1 MNFTAIP
8 SLTYSELQ
16 ELCTSVREKIIETVS
31 KNGGHLSSNLGVVE
45 LTVALLRVFHP
56 EKDDFLFDVG
66 HQCYTYKL
74 LTDRWDQFYTLR
86 QENGISG
93 YPNIQESK
101 SDKFIAGHSGTS
113 LSIAFGFAYAKK
125 LLQDP
130 SHTIA
135 IVGDGS
141 FTSGENFEAINCIG
155 HHKLPIII
163 VLNDNEM
170 SISRNVGYLSH
181 ELDRLRNSVLYRI
194 INNRTKSQLCKMGS
208 IGKKTVSF
216 LERVKMATK
225 KFFIPRSIFEE
236 FGIAYFGPYN
246 GHNIEVLSEIFHQI
260 RKQNKPCLVH
270 VVTKKGKGISHFENN
285 STQFHSS
292 PPFVMDKE
300 CIRIAD
306 PKKTFSSYFGEA
318 LLENAKRNP
327 KMVALT
333 AAMSEGLH
341 MVPFANEYPSRFI
354 DVGIAEQCL
363 VSTAAGLA
371 HKKFIPIVGIYST
384 FLQRAY
390 DQVIHDCCIQS
401 EPLLFAIDRAGAVS
415 GDGPT
420 HQGSFDIAFLL
431 PLPNVTIMA
440 PSNGTELKDMVQW
453 SLQNLHMPTFIRY
466 PKETTSSVIDS
477 CPIQLGK
484 SVHLEEGTDG
494 YIIFVGPFENL
505 SRAVREKCLQKNL
518 HIGIVNARF
527 IKPFDKQMFQT
538 IASNCKKI
546 VILEDGI
553 QTGGFAQMVQSY
565 LCSLPQCGCKITS
578 LGLKE
583 HFLGQQ
589 SRASIL
595 KNEGFTVEHILE
607 MLENDEAR

>member
-1 MNFTAIP
+1 MIFNSIP
-8 SLTYSELQ
+8 SFNASELQ
-16 ELCTSVREKIIETVS
+16 NLCSTVREKIIATVS

-74 LTDRWDQFYTLR
+74 LTGRWDRFHTLR
-86 QENGISG
+86 QNNGISG
-93 YPNIQESK
+93 YPSIHESIY
-101 SDKFIAGHSGTS
+101 DKFIAGHSGTS

-125 LLQDP
+125 ILKDP
-130 SHTIA
+130 SSTIA

-155 HHKLPIII
+155 HHKLPVII

-170 SISRNVGYLSH
+170 SISKNVGYLSH
-181 ELDRLRNSVLYRI
+181 ELDRLRNSVFYRI
-194 INNRTKSQLCKMGS
+194 VNNRTKSQLCKMGS
-208 IGKKTVSF
+208 VGKQMVSF

-236 FGIAYFGPYN
+236 FGITYFGPYN
-246 GHNIEVLSEIFHQI
+246 GHNIEVLSEIFKQI

-270 VVTKKGKGISHFENN
+270 IVTKKGKGITHFENN

-300 CIRIAD
+300 CIRIKTD
-306 PKKTFSSYFGEA
+306 KKTFSTFFGEA
-318 LLENAKRNP
+318 LLEAAKSHPR
-327 KMVALT
+327 MIALT

-341 MVPFANEYPSRFI
+341 MVSFANKYPSRFI

-371 HKKFIPIVGIYST
+371 HKKLIPVVGIYST

-401 EPLLFAIDRAGAVS
+401 EPVIFAVDRAGGVS
-415 GDGPT
+415 ADGPT

-440 PSNGTELKDMVQW
+440 PSNGTELKDMLQW
-453 SLQNLHMPTFIRY
+453 SLQNCSMPTFIRY
-466 PKETTSSVIDS
+466 PKEHTSTAYNSPPIELGTSV
-477 CPIQLGK
+477 C
-484 SVHLEEGTDG
+484 LEKGTDG
-494 YIIFVGPFENL
+494 YLVFIGPFEDL
-505 SRAVREKCLQKNL
+505 CRSVRNICATKNKN
-518 HIGIVNARF
+518 IGIVNARF
-527 IKPFDKQMFQT
+527 IKPFDKEMLQA
-538 IASNCKKI
+538 ISSHCKHI
-546 VILEDGI
+546 ILIEDGI
-553 QTGGFAQMVQSY
+553 QSGGFASMVKSY
-565 LCSLPQCGCKITS
+565 LHSLPTCTCKVDSI
-578 LGLKE
+578 GLIKP
-583 HFLGQQ
+583 FLGQQ
-589 SRASIL
+589 SRSSIL
-595 KNEGFTVEHILE
+595 KNSGFTIEHILE
-607 MLENDEAR
+607 MLGMDETG